1 MGKKFGRTAPPRPPA
16 GPPASTKDG
25 AAAVIKAAVKLFDRQ
40 DGNGIDWRM
49 MAEILFFAAFD
60 ALDRLPDDQRHH
72 VAKSV
77 HAAAYKRFSG
87 ADADEFAASKTGPG
101 EAVSSPSNTADFKSS
116 EPGRKTRSE
125 LFFP

>member
-1 MGKKFGRTAPPRPPA
+1 MPPRARP
-16 GPPASTKDG
+16 GPPASPKDA
-25 AAAVIKAAVKLFDRQ
+25 AAAVYKAAVKLFDKG
-40 DGNGIDWRM
+40 DGEGVDKRL

-101 EAVSSPSNTADFKSS
+101 DTVSAPSNTADFKSS
-116 EPGRKTRSE
+116 GPENA
-125 LFFP
+125 L